1 MHFHSE
7 ARFQFAGAVQDGLR
21 NQTPLDK
28 TEAGEYNRGN
38 ESRAASN
45 TCMTQRPTWWSGSGV
60 FLVCIILAGVVT
72 NLVIQTP
79 NNTGGGTMMM
89 CITIVLAVIFKA
101 TFQFFMGRRQKR
113 MDNKSKQDENQN
125 HVA

>member
-1 MHFHSE
+1 
-7 ARFQFAGAVQDGLR
+7 
-21 NQTPLDK
+21 
-28 TEAGEYNRGN
+28 
-38 ESRAASN
+38 
-45 TCMTQRPTWWSGSGV
+45 
-60 FLVCIILAGVVT
+60 
-72 NLVIQTP
+72 
-79 NNTGGGTMMM
+79 MMM